1 MYACLSFS
9 FFAYPQT
16 HSLSPRAGLFLRV
29 TLPRPT
35 IGSSGGV
42 GVGAEISEIHYDPDA
57 ETVTRV
63 RVSMLNSMLMCSA
76 SSKLRSS
83 DSWAV
88 LCSHCC
94 ALGFLLASWSRSA
107 RRVLV
112 WIHLRVFQDTSPCAQ
127 SHVGIHARAG
137 ERGVRIQG
145 TGVCRVVHAPC
156 AQDLRDT
163 PHTWSTRLRLLPRPW
178 CFSLMLHVNRV
189 CVINHACDSA
199 GLACK
204 SPPLSE
210 VRAVLAG
217 GDGHAYSPCPGLR
230 MHSISTTCP

>member
-1 MYACLSFS
+1 MYACLSFL

-29 TLPRPT
+29 TLSRPT
-35 IGSSGGV
+35 TGSSGGV

-63 RVSMLNSMLMCSA
+63 RVSMLMCSA

-88 LCSHCC
+88 QCSHCC
-94 ALGFLLASWSRSA
+94 ALGFLLASWSRWA
-107 RRVLV
+107 GRVLV
-112 WIHLRVFQDTSPCAQ
+112 WIYLRVFQDTSPCAQ
-127 SHVGIHARAG
+127 SHVSIHARAG
-137 ERGVRIQG
+137 ERGIRIQG

-156 AQDLRDT
+156 AQDLRDKS
-163 PHTWSTRLRLLPRPW
+163 HTWSTRLRLLPRPW
-178 CFSLMLHVNRV
+178 CFSLMLHVSRV

-204 SPPLSE
+204 SPP
-210 VRAVLAG
+210 V
-217 GDGHAYSPCPGLR
+217 
-230 MHSISTTCP
+230 